1 MTKSPVCFPFFLS
14 VSFYGDSFVEL
25 NVAEASSQTSV
36 QLRFRTSKP
45 HGLLFLAA
53 GKKDYCLMELHSG
66 NVQVW
71 FITVAK
77 KIYVGCIV

>member
-1 MTKSPVCFPFFLS
+1 MTKSPVCFSFFLS

-25 NVAEASSQTSV
+25 NTTEASSQTFL

-53 GKKDYCLMELHSG
+53 GKKDYCLMELRSG
-66 NVQVW
+66 NLQVQI
-71 FITVAK
+71 ITIAK
-77 KIYVGCIV
+77 KICIACIV